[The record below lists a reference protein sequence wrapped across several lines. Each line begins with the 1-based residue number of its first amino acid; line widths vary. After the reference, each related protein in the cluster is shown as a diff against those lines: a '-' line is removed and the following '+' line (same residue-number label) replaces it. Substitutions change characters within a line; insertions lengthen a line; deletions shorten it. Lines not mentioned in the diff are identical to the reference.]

1 MKRQNRVAFFNILST
16 LLLRGISIF
25 TMPLFS
31 RLLGTSSYGVTQ
43 VYNTWVS
50 VFAIVLTLQTQG
62 TLVNARMEYP
72 EEEQNRY
79 QSSVMGMSVLMYLF
93 CSGIILCLLNP
104 ISNALK
110 LSKFLVILML
120 IQAFGTFCVNFL
132 NQKFV
137 YEFKAGRNMLL
148 SLGVTLT
155 TLVLSVVLILQ
166 LPKEINYYG
175 RVVAI
180 AVTYGI
186 IGIPVCIY
194 ILAKGKII
202 FRKEY
207 WKFCIVLAIPT
218 VFYNLSDLIL
228 GQSDKVMV
236 QQILGTTAAGLYSA
250 ALNFGGIVFTIFT
263 ALNSSWCPFFFDDM
277 KMGNRENVREKA
289 KNYLELFTVLAVGF
303 ILLSKEVYQIFVDSS
318 YWSGTKMIPIFVSSY
333 FLNFLCTFPI
343 NYEYYH
349 KQTKVVAVVTIGS
362 SLVNV
367 GLNFVLIQQF
377 GMAGAALATMISHC
391 LQLMLHYCYTRYI
404 LGKKDYPFGI
414 QLWIG
419 YTAAYFIVVIFSSVT
434 YNFWPIRWLL
444 GAGIGVWE
452 LLRIRKRKVLI

>member
-43 VYNTWVS
+43 VYNTWVA

-79 QSSVMGMSVLMYLF
+79 QASVMGMSMLMYLL

-166 LPKEINYYG
+166 LPKDINYYG

-180 AVTYGI
+180 AATYGI
-186 IGIPVCIY
+186 IGVPVCIY
-194 ILAKGKII
+194 ILAKGKTL

-236 QQILGTTAAGLYSA
+236 QQILGISAAGLYSA

-263 ALNSSWCPFFFDDM
+263 ALNNSWCPFFFDDM

-303 ILLSKEVYQIFVDSS
+303 ILLSKEVYPIFVDSS
-318 YWSGTKMIPIFVSSY
+318 FLSGTKMIPIFVSSY
-333 FLNFLCTFPI
+333 FINFLCTFPI

-349 KQTKVVAVVTIGS
+349 KQTKVVAVVTIVS

-377 GMAGAALATMISHC
+377 GMVGAALATMISHC

-404 LGKKDYPFGI
+404 LGKKEYPFGI

-419 YTAAYFIVVIFSSVT
+419 YAAAYFIVVIFSGVT

>member
-43 VYNTWVS
+43 VYNTWVAM
-50 VFAIVLTLQTQG
+50 FAIVLTLQTQG

-79 QSSVMGMSVLMYLF
+79 QASVMGMSMLMYLL

-155 TLVLSVVLILQ
+155 TLVLSVVLILR
-166 LPKEINYYG
+166 LPKDINYYG

-180 AVTYGI
+180 AATYGI
-186 IGIPVCIY
+186 IGVPVCIY
-194 ILAKGKII
+194 ILAKGKTL

-236 QQILGTTAAGLYSA
+236 QQILGISAAGLYSA

-263 ALNSSWCPFFFDDM
+263 ALNNSWCPFFFDDM

-303 ILLSKEVYQIFVDSS
+303 ILLSKEVYPLFVDSS
-318 YWSGTKMIPIFVSSY
+318 FLSGTKMIPIFVSSY
-333 FLNFLCTFPI
+333 FINFLCTFPI

-349 KQTKVVAVVTIGS
+349 KQTKVVAVVTIVS

-377 GMAGAALATMISHC
+377 GMVGAALATMISHC

-404 LGKKDYPFGI
+404 LGKKEYPFGI

-419 YTAAYFIVVIFSSVT
+419 YAAAYFIVVIFSGVT

>member
-43 VYNTWVS
+43 VYNTWVA

-79 QSSVMGMSVLMYLF
+79 QASVMGMSMLMYLL

-180 AVTYGI
+180 AATYGI

-194 ILAKGKII
+194 ILAKGKTI

-236 QQILGTTAAGLYSA
+236 QQILGTTSAGLYSA

-318 YWSGTKMIPIFVSSY
+318 YWSGTKMIQIFASSY

-377 GMAGAALATMISHC
+377 GMVGAALATMISHC

-404 LGKKDYPFGI
+404 LGKKEYPFGI

-419 YTAAYFIVVIFSSVT
+419 YAAAYFIVVIFSGVT

>member
-43 VYNTWVS
+43 VYNTWVAM
-50 VFAIVLTLQTQG
+50 FAIVLTLQTQG

-79 QSSVMGMSVLMYLF
+79 QASVMGMSMLMYLL

-166 LPKEINYYG
+166 LPKDINYYG

-180 AVTYGI
+180 AATYGI

-194 ILAKGKII
+194 ILAKGKTL

-236 QQILGTTAAGLYSA
+236 QQILGISAAGLYSA

-263 ALNSSWCPFFFDDM
+263 ALNNSWCPFFFDDM

-303 ILLSKEVYQIFVDSS
+303 ILLSKEVYPLFVDSS
-318 YWSGTKMIPIFVSSY
+318 FLSGTKMIPIFVSSY
-333 FLNFLCTFPI
+333 FINFLCTFPI

-349 KQTKVVAVVTIGS
+349 KQTKVVAVVTIVS

-367 GLNFVLIQQF
+367 GLNFVLIQRF
-377 GMAGAALATMISHC
+377 GMVGAALATMISHC

-404 LGKKDYPFGI
+404 LGKKEYPFGI

-419 YTAAYFIVVIFSSVT
+419 YAAAYFIVVIFSGVT

>member
-43 VYNTWVS
+43 VYNTWVAM
-50 VFAIVLTLQTQG
+50 FAIVLTLQTQG

-79 QSSVMGMSVLMYLF
+79 QASVMGMSMLMYLL

-166 LPKEINYYG
+166 LPKDINYYG

-180 AVTYGI
+180 AATYGI

-194 ILAKGKII
+194 ILAKGKTL

-236 QQILGTTAAGLYSA
+236 QQILGISAAGLYSA

-263 ALNSSWCPFFFDDM
+263 ALNNSWCPFFFDDM

-303 ILLSKEVYQIFVDSS
+303 ILLSKEVYPLFVDSS
-318 YWSGTKMIPIFVSSY
+318 FLSGTKMIPIFVSSY
-333 FLNFLCTFPI
+333 FINFLCTFPI

-349 KQTKVVAVVTIGS
+349 KQTKVVAVVTIVS

-377 GMAGAALATMISHC
+377 GMVGAALATMISHC

-404 LGKKDYPFGI
+404 LGKKEYPFGI

-419 YTAAYFIVVIFSSVT
+419 YAAAYFIVVIFSGVT

>member
-43 VYNTWVS
+43 VYNTWVA

-79 QSSVMGMSVLMYLF
+79 QSSVMGMSMLMYLL

-180 AVTYGI
+180 AATYGI
-186 IGIPVCIY
+186 IGIPACIY
-194 ILAKGKII
+194 ILARGKTI

-236 QQILGTTAAGLYSA
+236 QQILGISAAGLYSA

-263 ALNSSWCPFFFDDM
+263 ALNNSWCPFFFDDM

-303 ILLSKEVYQIFVDSS
+303 ILLSKEVYPIFVDSS
-318 YWSGTKMIPIFVSSY
+318 FLSGTKTIPIFVSSY
-333 FLNFLCTFPI
+333 FINFLCTFPI

-349 KQTKVVAVVTIGS
+349 KQTKVVAVVTIVS

-367 GLNFVLIQQF
+367 GLNVVLIQRF
-377 GMAGAALATMISHC
+377 GMVGAALATMISHC
-391 LQLMLHYCYTRYI
+391 LQLMLHYCYTRYV
-404 LGKKDYPFGI
+404 LGKQDYPFGI

-419 YTAAYFIVVIFSSVT
+419 YAAAYFIVVIVNTVT

>member
-43 VYNTWVS
+43 VYNTWVA

-79 QSSVMGMSVLMYLF
+79 QSSVMGMSMLMYLL

-120 IQAFGTFCVNFL
+120 IQAFGTFWVIFL

-166 LPKEINYYG
+166 LPKDINYYG

-180 AVTYGI
+180 AATYGI

-194 ILAKGKII
+194 ILAKGKTL

-236 QQILGTTAAGLYSA
+236 QQILGISAAGLYSA

-263 ALNSSWCPFFFDDM
+263 ALNNSWCPFFFDDM

-303 ILLSKEVYQIFVDSS
+303 ILLSKEVYPIFVDSS
-318 YWSGTKMIPIFVSSY
+318 FLSGTKMIPIFVSSY
-333 FLNFLCTFPI
+333 FINFLCTFPI

-349 KQTKVVAVVTIGS
+349 KQTKVVAVVTIVS

-377 GMAGAALATMISHC
+377 GMVGAALATMISHC

-404 LGKKDYPFGI
+404 LGKKEYPFGI

-419 YTAAYFIVVIFSSVT
+419 YAAAYFIVVIFSGVT

>member
-43 VYNTWVS
+43 VYNTWVAM
-50 VFAIVLTLQTQG
+50 FAIVLTLQTQG

-79 QSSVMGMSVLMYLF
+79 QASVMGMSMLMYLL

-110 LSKFLVILML
+110 LSKVLVILML

-166 LPKEINYYG
+166 LPKDINYYG

-180 AVTYGI
+180 AATYGI

-194 ILAKGKII
+194 ILAKGKTL

-236 QQILGTTAAGLYSA
+236 QQILGISAAGLYSA

-263 ALNSSWCPFFFDDM
+263 ALNNSWCPFFFDDM

-303 ILLSKEVYQIFVDSS
+303 ILLSKEVYPIFVDSS
-318 YWSGTKMIPIFVSSY
+318 FLSGTKMIPIFVSSY
-333 FLNFLCTFPI
+333 FINFLCTFPI

-349 KQTKVVAVVTIGS
+349 KQTKVVAVVTIVS

-377 GMAGAALATMISHC
+377 GMVGAALATMISHC

-404 LGKKDYPFGI
+404 LGKKEYPFGT

-419 YTAAYFIVVIFSSVT
+419 YAAAYFIVVIFSGVT

>member
-43 VYNTWVS
+43 VYNTWVA

-79 QSSVMGMSVLMYLF
+79 QSSVMGMSMLMYLL

-180 AVTYGI
+180 AATYGI
-186 IGIPVCIY
+186 IGIPACIY
-194 ILAKGKII
+194 ILARGKTI

-236 QQILGTTAAGLYSA
+236 QQILGTSAAGLYSA

-263 ALNSSWCPFFFDDM
+263 ALNNSWCPFFFDDM
-277 KMGNRENVREKA
+277 KMGNCENVREKA

-318 YWSGTKMIPIFVSSY
+318 FLSGTKMIPIFVSSY
-333 FLNFLCTFPI
+333 FINFLCTFPI

-349 KQTKVVAVVTIGS
+349 KQTKVVAVVTIVS

-367 GLNFVLIQQF
+367 GLNVVLIQRF
-377 GMAGAALATMISHC
+377 GMVGAALATMISHC
-391 LQLMLHYCYTRYI
+391 LQLMLHYCYTRYV
-404 LGKKDYPFGI
+404 LGKQDYPFGI

-419 YTAAYFIVVIFSSVT
+419 YAAAYFIVVIVNTVT

>member
-43 VYNTWVS
+43 VYNTWVA

-79 QSSVMGMSVLMYLF
+79 QASVMGMSMLMYLL

-166 LPKEINYYG
+166 LPKDINYYG

-180 AVTYGI
+180 AATYGI

-194 ILAKGKII
+194 ILAKGKTL

-236 QQILGTTAAGLYSA
+236 QQILGISAAGLYSA

-263 ALNSSWCPFFFDDM
+263 ALNNSWCPFFFDDM

-303 ILLSKEVYQIFVDSS
+303 ILLSKEVYPIFVDSS
-318 YWSGTKMIPIFVSSY
+318 FLSGTKMIPIFVSSY
-333 FLNFLCTFPI
+333 FINFLCTFPI

-349 KQTKVVAVVTIGS
+349 KQTKVVAVVTIVS

-377 GMAGAALATMISHC
+377 GMVGAALATMISHC

-404 LGKKDYPFGI
+404 LGKKEYPFGI

-419 YTAAYFIVVIFSSVT
+419 YAAAYFIVVIFSGVT

>member
-79 QSSVMGMSVLMYLF
+79 QSSVMGMSVLMYLL

-120 IQAFGTFCVNFL
+120 VQAFGTFCVNFL

-180 AVTYGI
+180 AATYGI

-194 ILAKGKII
+194 ILAKGKTI

-236 QQILGTTAAGLYSA
+236 QQILGTTSAGLYSA

-318 YWSGTKMIPIFVSSY
+318 YWSGTKMIQIFASSY

-349 KQTKVVAVVTIGS
+349 KQTKVVSVVTIGS

-391 LQLMLHYCYTRYI
+391 FQLMLHYCYTRYI

-434 YNFWPIRWLL
+434 YNFWLIRWLL

>member
-43 VYNTWVS
+43 VYNTWVA

-79 QSSVMGMSVLMYLF
+79 QASVMGMSMLMYLL

-110 LSKFLVILML
+110 LSKFLVVLML

-137 YEFKAGRNMLL
+137 YVFKAGRNMLL

-166 LPKEINYYG
+166 LPKDINYYG

-180 AVTYGI
+180 AATYGI

-194 ILAKGKII
+194 ILAKGKTL

-236 QQILGTTAAGLYSA
+236 QQILGISAAGLYSA

-263 ALNSSWCPFFFDDM
+263 ALNNSWCPFFFDDM

-303 ILLSKEVYQIFVDSS
+303 ILLSKEVYPIFVDSS
-318 YWSGTKMIPIFVSSY
+318 FLSGTKMIPIFVSSY
-333 FLNFLCTFPI
+333 FINFLCTFPI

-349 KQTKVVAVVTIGS
+349 KQTKVVAVVTIVS

-377 GMAGAALATMISHC
+377 GMVGAALATMISHC

-404 LGKKDYPFGI
+404 LGKKEYPFGI

-419 YTAAYFIVVIFSSVT
+419 YAAAYFIIVIFSGVT

>member
-43 VYNTWVS
+43 VYNTWVA

-79 QSSVMGMSVLMYLF
+79 QSSVMGMSMLMYLL

-180 AVTYGI
+180 AATYGI
-186 IGIPVCIY
+186 IGIPACIY
-194 ILAKGKII
+194 ILARGKTI

-236 QQILGTTAAGLYSA
+236 QQILGISAAGLYSA

-263 ALNSSWCPFFFDDM
+263 ALNNSWCPFFFDDM

-303 ILLSKEVYQIFVDSS
+303 ILLSKEVYPIFVDSS
-318 YWSGTKMIPIFVSSY
+318 FLSGTKMIPIFVSSY
-333 FLNFLCTFPI
+333 FINFLCTFPI

-349 KQTKVVAVVTIGS
+349 KQTKVVAVVTIVS

-367 GLNFVLIQQF
+367 GLNVVLIQRF
-377 GMAGAALATMISHC
+377 GMVGAALATMISHC
-391 LQLMLHYCYTRYI
+391 LQLMLHYCYTRYV
-404 LGKKDYPFGI
+404 LGKQDYPFGI

-419 YTAAYFIVVIFSSVT
+419 YAAAYFIVVIVNTVT

>member
-79 QSSVMGMSVLMYLF
+79 QSSVMGMSVLMYLL

-120 IQAFGTFCVNFL
+120 VQAFGTFCVNFL

-194 ILAKGKII
+194 ILAKGKTI

-444 GAGIGVWE
+444 GGGIGVWE

>member
-43 VYNTWVS
+43 VYNTWVA

-79 QSSVMGMSVLMYLF
+79 QSSVMGMSMLMYLL

-180 AVTYGI
+180 AATYGI
-186 IGIPVCIY
+186 IGIPACIY
-194 ILAKGKII
+194 ILARGKTI

-236 QQILGTTAAGLYSA
+236 QQILGTSAAGLYSA

-263 ALNSSWCPFFFDDM
+263 ALNNSWCPFFFDDM

-318 YWSGTKMIPIFVSSY
+318 YLSGTKMIPIFVSSY
-333 FLNFLCTFPI
+333 FINFLCTFPI

-349 KQTKVVAVVTIGS
+349 KQTKVVAVVTIVS

-367 GLNFVLIQQF
+367 GLNVVLIQRF
-377 GMAGAALATMISHC
+377 GMVGAALATMISHC
-391 LQLMLHYCYTRYI
+391 LQLMLHYCYTRYV
-404 LGKKDYPFGI
+404 LGKQDYPFGI

-419 YTAAYFIVVIFSSVT
+419 YAAAYFIVVIVNTVT

>member
-43 VYNTWVS
+43 VYNTWVAM
-50 VFAIVLTLQTQG
+50 FAIVLTLQTQG

-79 QSSVMGMSVLMYLF
+79 QASVMGMSMLMYLL

-166 LPKEINYYG
+166 LPKDINYYG

-180 AVTYGI
+180 AATYGI

-194 ILAKGKII
+194 ILAKGKTL

-236 QQILGTTAAGLYSA
+236 QQILGISAAGLYSA

-263 ALNSSWCPFFFDDM
+263 ALNNSWCPFFFDDM

-303 ILLSKEVYQIFVDSS
+303 ILLSKEVYPLFVDSS
-318 YWSGTKMIPIFVSSY
+318 FLNGTKMIPIFVSSY
-333 FLNFLCTFPI
+333 FINFLCTFPI

-349 KQTKVVAVVTIGS
+349 KQTKVVAVVTIVS

-377 GMAGAALATMISHC
+377 GMVGAALATMISHC

-404 LGKKDYPFGI
+404 LGKKEYPFGI

-419 YTAAYFIVVIFSSVT
+419 YAAAYFIVVIFSGVT

>member
-43 VYNTWVS
+43 VYNTWVA

-79 QSSVMGMSVLMYLF
+79 QSSVMGMSMLMYLL

-180 AVTYGI
+180 AATYGI
-186 IGIPVCIY
+186 IGIPACIY
-194 ILAKGKII
+194 ILARGKTI

-236 QQILGTTAAGLYSA
+236 QQILGISAAGLYSA

-263 ALNSSWCPFFFDDM
+263 ALNNSWCPFFFDDM

-318 YWSGTKMIPIFVSSY
+318 YLSGTKMIPIFVSSY
-333 FLNFLCTFPI
+333 FINFLCTFPI

-349 KQTKVVAVVTIGS
+349 KQTKVVAVVTIVS

-367 GLNFVLIQQF
+367 GLNVVLIQRF
-377 GMAGAALATMISHC
+377 GMVGAALATMISHC
-391 LQLMLHYCYTRYI
+391 LQLMLHYCYTRYV
-404 LGKKDYPFGI
+404 LGKQDYPFGI

-419 YTAAYFIVVIFSSVT
+419 YAAAYFIVVIVNTVT

>member
-43 VYNTWVS
+43 VYNTWVA

-72 EEEQNRY
+72 EEELNRY
-79 QSSVMGMSVLMYLF
+79 QASVMGMSMLMYLL

-166 LPKEINYYG
+166 LPKDINYYG

-180 AVTYGI
+180 AATYGI

-194 ILAKGKII
+194 ILAKGKTL

-236 QQILGTTAAGLYSA
+236 QQILGISAAGLYSA

-263 ALNSSWCPFFFDDM
+263 ALNNSWCPFFFDDM

-303 ILLSKEVYQIFVDSS
+303 ILLSKEVYPLFVDSS
-318 YWSGTKMIPIFVSSY
+318 FLSGTKMIPIFVSSY
-333 FLNFLCTFPI
+333 FINFLCTFPI

-349 KQTKVVAVVTIGS
+349 KQTKVVAVVTIVS

-377 GMAGAALATMISHC
+377 GMVGAALATMISHC

-404 LGKKDYPFGI
+404 LGKKEYPFGI

-419 YTAAYFIVVIFSSVT
+419 YAAAYFIVVIFSGVT

>member
-43 VYNTWVS
+43 VYNTWVA

-79 QSSVMGMSVLMYLF
+79 QASVMGMSMLMYLL

-166 LPKEINYYG
+166 LPKDINYYG

-180 AVTYGI
+180 AATYGI

-194 ILAKGKII
+194 ILAKGKTL

-236 QQILGTTAAGLYSA
+236 QQILGISAAGLYSA

-263 ALNSSWCPFFFDDM
+263 ALNNSWCPFFFDDM

-303 ILLSKEVYQIFVDSS
+303 ILLSKEVYPIFVDSS
-318 YWSGTKMIPIFVSSY
+318 FLSGTKTIPIFVSSY
-333 FLNFLCTFPI
+333 FINFLCTFPI

-349 KQTKVVAVVTIGS
+349 KQTKVVAVVTIVS

-377 GMAGAALATMISHC
+377 GMVGAALATMISHC
-391 LQLMLHYCYTRYI
+391 LQLILHYCYTRYI
-404 LGKKDYPFGI
+404 LGKKEYPFGI

-419 YTAAYFIVVIFSSVT
+419 YAAAYFIVVIFSGVT

>member
-43 VYNTWVS
+43 VYNTWVA

-79 QSSVMGMSVLMYLF
+79 QASVMGMSMLMYLL

-166 LPKEINYYG
+166 LPKDINYYG

-180 AVTYGI
+180 AATYGI

-194 ILAKGKII
+194 ILAKGKTL

-236 QQILGTTAAGLYSA
+236 QQILGISAAGLYSA

-263 ALNSSWCPFFFDDM
+263 ALNNSWCPFFFDDM

-303 ILLSKEVYQIFVDSS
+303 ILLSKEVYPLFVDSS
-318 YWSGTKMIPIFVSSY
+318 FLSGTKMIPIFVSSY
-333 FLNFLCTFPI
+333 FINFLCTFPI

-349 KQTKVVAVVTIGS
+349 KQTKVVAVVTIVS

-377 GMAGAALATMISHC
+377 GMVGAALATMISHC

-404 LGKKDYPFGI
+404 LGKKEYPFGI

-419 YTAAYFIVVIFSSVT
+419 YAAAYFIVVIFSGVT